1 MALTAKFYSFQ
12 KRKNS
17 TKQPTGASSDFNIV
31 LKGGSSLLTPT
42 FLLEIGSRP
51 AFNYLQFED
60 KYYYISD
67 IVSVRNNLWEISCVE
82 DVLATHK
89 TEIGNT
95 SAIILYATGGRND
108 IIDTRIEIDSSVST
122 NTSEQPVNGFTINQ
136 IAAGSVILSVTGIGS
151 FGNYMLQTY
160 ADMYHMIED
169 VSGFWGSLGITSVED
184 ALQQFFYGGNIADC
198 LKGAIALPFDMPY
211 SSYNANFGPQ
221 EQLYLGSYPCT
232 NGGNPIFVHRVNN
245 PIYKATTTISI
256 PWQVNDWRRHS
267 PYTTLQLY
275 LPLIG
280 TMNLNSDELVGFS
293 SLDITYSLNIASGDL
308 AVEVSTDSPIK
319 IIATASNNVAMS
331 LPFGSANISPTKVMA
346 SGMTAIAGIATGIA
360 TGVAGKGATAALGAA
375 GSGMAMGASQ
385 LLGAGTQSGGGGLSG
400 GASQGLFK
408 NIKLI
413 AVTRHLTDTQANL
426 DPIIGKPVM
435 AKHTIN
441 TYSGFVQTDGM
452 CVNGAMTESEYNEIN
467 AQCNK
472 GIYFE

>member
-31 LKGGSSLLTPT
+31 LKGGTSLLTPT

-51 AFNYLQFED
+51 TFNYLQFEN
-60 KYYYISD
+60 KYYYVSD
-67 IVSVRNNLWEISCVE
+67 IVNIRNNLWEISCVE
-82 DVLATHK
+82 DVLATYK

-95 SAIILYATGGRND
+95 LAVILYATGGRDD
-108 IIDTRIEIDSSVST
+108 IIDPRIQTDSTIST
-122 NTSEQPVNGFTINQ
+122 NTSERPVNGFTINQ
-136 IAAGSVILSVTGIGS
+136 IAAGSIILSVTGIGS
-151 FGNYMLQTY
+151 FGNYMLQSY
-160 ADMYHMIED
+160 SDMYHMIEN
-169 VSGFWGSLGITSVED
+169 VGAFWQTLGISSVED
-184 ALQQFFYGGNIADC
+184 ALQQFFYGGNISDC
-198 LKGAIALPFDMPY
+198 LKGAIALPFAMTY
-211 SSYNANFGPQ
+211 SDYNANFGPQ

-232 NGGNPIFVHRVNN
+232 NNGNPIFVHRVNN

-280 TMNLNSDELVGFS
+280 TMNLDSNELINCS
-293 SLDITYSLNIASGDL
+293 SLDITYSLNITSGDL
-308 AVEVSTDSPIK
+308 AVEVATDTPIK

-331 LPFGSANISPTKVMA
+331 LPFGSANISPTKVISSGLTSIGGIA
-346 SGMTAIAGIATGIA
+346 SGIAA
-360 TGVAGKGATAALGAA
+360 GVAGKGMYKALSAVG
-375 GSGMAMGASQ
+375 GGMAMGASQ
-385 LLGAGTQSGGGGLSG
+385 LIGAGTQSGGGGLSG

-408 NIKLI
+408 NIKLV
-413 AVTRHLTDTQANL
+413 AVTRHLTDSQASLN
-426 DPIIGKPVM
+426 PIMGKPVM

-452 CVNGAMTESEYNEIN
+452 CVDGAMTESEYNEIN
-467 AQCNK
+467 LQCDK